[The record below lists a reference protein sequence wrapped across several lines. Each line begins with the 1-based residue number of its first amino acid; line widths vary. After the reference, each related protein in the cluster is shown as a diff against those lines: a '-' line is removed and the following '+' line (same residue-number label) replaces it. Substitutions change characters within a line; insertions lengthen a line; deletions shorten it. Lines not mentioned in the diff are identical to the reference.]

1 MNKINLPQ
9 ESENLKEFW
18 QLKNLGNINNHTINL
33 IKLQGEFEWHS
44 HDNEDKLFMVVDGI
58 LELHFRDKVVTL
70 HPNECIIVPKG
81 VENKPVG
88 KDEVTL
94 MLFEPNRA
102 L

>member
-1 MNKINLPQ
+1 MNKISLVQ
-9 ESENLKEFW
+9 ESESLKEFW

-44 HDNEDKLFMVVDGI
+44 HDNEDKLFMVVDGV
-58 LELHFRDKVVTL
+58 LELHFRDKVITL
-70 HPNECIIVPKG
+70 RPNECIIVPKG

-94 MLFEPNRA
+94 MLFEPKRI
-102 L
+102 

>member
-1 MNKINLPQ
+1 
-9 ESENLKEFW
+9 
-18 QLKNLGNINNHTINL
+18 
-33 IKLQGEFEWHS
+33 
-44 HDNEDKLFMVVDGI
+44 MVVDGI

-88 KDEVTL
+88 RDEVTL